1 MASTMVGRT
10 ACPECGFA
18 SAHVKRSEKCLYR
31 YCPECGS
38 QHHARTE
45 RQQADLMAKT
55 RPVESAPAPSPTPT
69 GSEPKPAK
77 PEPKPDATPTPTEPE
92 AKPEPEVKP
101 KAEPSPTPT
110 ATAPKRRGLF
120 S

>member
-55 RPVESAPAPSPTPT
+55 RPVEAAP
-69 GSEPKPAK
+69 
-77 PEPKPDATPTPTEPE
+77 TPTPTATPTEPSP
-92 AKPEPEVKP
+92 AKAEPEPEVKP
-101 KAEPSPTPT
+101 SATPPKPKPEAKPEASPTPT
-110 ATAPKRRGLF
+110 TTPAAPKRRGLF

>member
-55 RPVESAPAPSPTPT
+55 RPVEAAPGPAPEPTPTPT
-69 GSEPKPAK
+69 GKA
-77 PEPKPDATPTPTEPE
+77 PTPPEPE
-92 AKPEPEVKP
+92 AKPKVEPNPPEPEPEAK
-101 KAEPSPTPT
+101 PSPNPKP
-110 ATAPKRRGLF
+110 TAPKRRGLF
-120 S
+120 

>member
-10 ACPECGFA
+10 ACPECGFE

-31 YCPECGS
+31 YCPECGA

-55 RPVESAPAPSPTPT
+55 RPVGTPPAPSPSPTPT
-69 GSEPKPAK
+69 
-77 PEPKPDATPTPTEPE
+77 PTPPEPE
-92 AKPEPEVKP
+92 AKPEPTPTPPKPDPEPEP
-101 KAEPSPTPT
+101 KASPNPTP
-110 ATAPKRRGLF
+110 AVPKRRGLF